1 MPKLSLYT
9 YWRSS
14 SAFRVR
20 IALGYKGL
28 DYEPVFVNL
37 LEGQQ
42 RATEYKVEMNPM
54 GYVPCLVVDGVKF
67 VESSAIIE
75 LLEDLAPEPALFP
88 KSPADR
94 ARVRA
99 LVQYIN
105 AGTQPLQNL
114 AVLEKLGADAAKRK
128 EWIRH
133 FIGHGLTAFEALATG
148 YAAEAGHRGPFV
160 FGEGFSAADVFL
172 LPQLYNA
179 RRYHVDV
186 SSYPTIL
193 RAEAAANELAF
204 VRAAHPDAQPDAQL
218 DAKP

>member
-1 MPKLSLYT
+1 MRKLSLFT

-28 DYEPVFVNL
+28 DYEPVFVDL

-42 RATEYKVEMNPM
+42 RTPEYKEETNPM
-54 GYVPCLVVDGVKF
+54 GYIPCLVVDGVKF

-75 LLEDLAPEPALFP
+75 LLEELVPEPPLLP
-88 KSPADR
+88 RSPADR

-114 AVLEKLGADAAKRK
+114 GVLERVGDDGERRK

-133 FIGHGLTAFEALATG
+133 FMGRGLAAFEALATR
-148 YAAEAGHRGPFV
+148 YAGEAGRRGPFV
-160 FGEGFSAADVFL
+160 FGEEFGAADVFL

-186 SSYPTIL
+186 SSFPTIL
-193 RAEAAANELAF
+193 RAEAAANELPF
-204 VRAAHPDAQPDAQL
+204 VRSAHPDAQPDA
-218 DAKP
+218 KH

>member
-1 MPKLSLYT
+1 MRKLSLYT

-20 IALGYKGL
+20 IALGFKGL
-28 DYEPVFVNL
+28 AYEPVFVNL
-37 LEGQQ
+37 LEGKQ
-42 RATEYKVEMNPM
+42 RTAEYKSETNPI
-54 GYVPCLVVDGVKF
+54 GYIPCLVVDGEKF

-75 LLEDLAPEPALFP
+75 LLEELAPAPPLFP
-88 KSPADR
+88 KSPEDR

-114 AVLEKLGADAAKRK
+114 AVLEKVGDAEKRK

-133 FIGHGLTAFEALATG
+133 FIGHGLAAFEALATR
-148 YAAEAGHRGPFV
+148 YAAERGHRGPFA
-160 FGEGFSAADVFL
+160 FGEFGAADAFL

-179 RRYHVDV
+179 RRYHVDL
-186 SSYPTIL
+186 SSFPAIL
-193 RAEAAANELAF
+193 RAEAAATELPF